1 MSDVR
6 KLGLL
11 GLTGMVAGS
20 MIGSGVF
27 NLPSNMAQGASAGAV
42 LIGWVVTFIGMALV
56 ANAFRLLANARP
68 QLSGG
73 VYTYAEA
80 GFGRFVGFEMA
91 WGYWLSAAFSNVAFA
106 VLVGSI
112 AGYFHP
118 AFADAK
124 GWPAL
129 AIGSCVIWGM
139 TLIVLRGVTDA
150 ARLNVVV
157 TAAKLIPL
165 LFIVV
170 VLIGAFEPQ
179 KFELDLWG
187 SKDNLGSVFDQ
198 VKSTMVVTLWA
209 FIGIEGAVVVS
220 GRAKSPR
227 LVGLATMIGFA
238 LAFTLYALVSLSSFG
253 VAERAALAGLKD
265 PSAAYLMGHLVG
277 GWGATLVNIA
287 VLVSVLGAWL
297 AWTIMTVEVPY
308 VAGRD
313 GGFPA
318 IFGRTNSRGA
328 PAPAL
333 LITACVM
340 QAMLVLATFADNAW
354 IFLISVVGVM
364 ILPPYLASAAYLLI
378 LAFLPTEP
386 GAPAVPRTQALLI
399 GLGAAVYAVWL
410 LYAAGPAMLLLA
422 SIFYALGMPVFQ
434 RARQERASGLPTFT
448 KLESAL
454 AIALAAI
461 AIVAVLMFAMGHVKV

>member
-1 MSDVR
+1 MTDAR

-42 LIGWVVTFIGMALV
+42 LIGWVVTFVGMALL
-56 ANAFRLLANARP
+56 ASAFLLLSRARP
-68 QLSGG
+68 DLAGG
-73 VYTYAEA
+73 IYTYAES

-106 VLVGSI
+106 VLVASI

-118 AFADAK
+118 AFADPK

-129 AIGSCVIWGM
+129 ALGSAVIWTM

-157 TAAKLIPL
+157 TAAKLLPL
-165 LFIVV
+165 IFIIVV
-170 VLIGAFEPQ
+170 LVGAFSSTT
-179 KFELDLWG
+179 FEVDLWG
-187 SKDNLGSVFDQ
+187 SKENLGSTFDQ
-198 VKSTMVVTLWA
+198 VKSTMLVTLWA
-209 FIGIEGAVVVS
+209 FIGIEGAVVIS

-238 LAFTLYALVSLSSFG
+238 LAFTIYALVSIASFG

-265 PSAAYLMGHLVG
+265 PSAAYLMGSLVG
-277 GWGATLVNIA
+277 PWGATVINIA

-313 GGFPA
+313 GGFPG
-318 IFGRTNSRGA
+318 IFGRINQRGA

-333 LITACVM
+333 IITACVM

-364 ILPPYLASAAYLLI
+364 ILPPYLVSALYLLK
-378 LAFLPTEP
+378 LAFVPEP
-386 GAPAVPRTQALLI
+386 KAAGKVSKPAALVI
-399 GLGAAVYAVWL
+399 GLGASLYAAWL
-410 LYAAGPAMLLLA
+410 LYAAGPNLLLLA
-422 SIFYALGMPVFQ
+422 SIFFALGVPVFQ
-434 RARQERASGLPTFT
+434 RARQERAPGQPAFT
-448 KLESAL
+448 RREGGF
-454 AIALAAI
+454 AIALTVLAFAS
-461 AIVAVLMFAMGHVKV
+461 AVMLGLGVVKF

>member
-1 MSDVR
+1 MNDVR

-42 LIGWVVTFIGMALV
+42 MIGWIVTFIGMALI
-56 ANAFRLLANARP
+56 ANAFRLLANLRP
-68 QLSGG
+68 SLSGG

-80 GFGRFVGFEMA
+80 GFGRFIGFEMA

-106 VLVGSI
+106 VLLASI

-129 AIGSCVIWGM
+129 ALGSAVIWTM

-165 LFIVV
+165 VFIIVV
-170 VLIGAFEPQ
+170 LVGAFSPE
-179 KFELDLWG
+179 KFEVDLWG
-187 SKDNLGSVFDQ
+187 TQDKLGSVFDQ
-198 VKSTMVVTLWA
+198 VKSTMLVTLWA

-220 GRAKSPR
+220 GRAKNPR

-238 LAFTLYALVSLSSFG
+238 LAFTIYALVSISSFG

-265 PSAAYLMGHLVG
+265 PSAAYLMGQLVG
-277 GWGATLVNIA
+277 GWGATLVNVA
-287 VLVSVLGAWL
+287 VMVSVLGAWL

-333 LITACVM
+333 LITGCVM

-364 ILPPYLASAAYLLI
+364 ILPPYLASALYLLK
-378 LAFLPTEP
+378 LAFTKQEP
-386 GAPAVPRTQALLI
+386 GAPATPRAQAFVF
-399 GLGAAVYAVWL
+399 GLGAAVFAVWL
-410 LYAAGPAMLLLA
+410 LYAAGPSMLLLA
-422 SIFYALGMPVFQ
+422 CIFYALGMPVFQ
-434 RARQERASGLPTFT
+434 RARQERAPGTPAFT
-448 KLESAL
+448 KHESAIAISL
-454 AIALAAI
+454 AVL
-461 AIVAVLMFAMGHVKV
+461 AIVAVMLFAMGHVKV